1 MYYILSK
8 YQIGSDVSAPSEQD
22 RTVSVAQKTEII
34 GKSIVIDT
42 LPVTSDKSRNQ
53 QQERALWLME
63 VCNQHI
69 HDPETEAGNDDDTC
83 SKLNLIKS
91 V

>member
-1 MYYILSK
+1 MS
-8 YQIGSDVSAPSEQD
+8 GVSAPSEQD

-53 QQERALWLME
+53 QQKRALWLME